1 MSETFEDSFIQ
12 AAFTIQVVP
21 VLTDYRLP
29 SETVSLVVMLDTF
42 EGKVSQTLS
51 LTVFSNFTLEQ
62 AFRKMFTDEYYK
74 QPVYFP
80 AYSWLLGLKEGIIYD
95 LEILATNFCRSSLT
109 QTKQAAR
116 GSLKHQRDVRCY
128 VKVGVLVNWMSRA
141 ETSTA
146 SVLRIESESPAN
158 CHSRCSTSSPNPS
171 TTSS

>member
-1 MSETFEDSFIQ
+1 MSETLEDSFIQ

-21 VLTDYRLP
+21 VLTDYRAP
-29 SETVSLVVMLDTF
+29 SEVVSLVVVLDTF

-95 LEILATNFCRSSLT
+95 LEILATNFCR
-109 QTKQAAR
+109 
-116 GSLKHQRDVRCY
+116 
-128 VKVGVLVNWMSRA
+128 VL
-141 ETSTA
+141 
-146 SVLRIESESPAN
+146 
-158 CHSRCSTSSPNPS
+158 
-171 TTSS
+171 